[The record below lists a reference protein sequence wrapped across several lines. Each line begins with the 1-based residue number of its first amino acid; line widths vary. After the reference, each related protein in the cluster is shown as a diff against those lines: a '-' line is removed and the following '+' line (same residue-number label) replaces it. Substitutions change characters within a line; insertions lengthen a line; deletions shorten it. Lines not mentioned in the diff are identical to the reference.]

1 MGNVVPIN
9 RGKVGGGHN
18 AQKAEAVL
26 EHGPFV
32 LGVLA
37 AIAALVVFCAS
48 GGPVSPWLVVVGVEA
63 GVIGGLVSYILPHE
77 EFPSIG
83 EPQAAPVSRNDRTRQ
98 RKLS

>member
-1 MGNVVPIN
+1 MGNVVSIN
-9 RGKVGGGHN
+9 RGKARGGHS
-18 AQKAEAVL
+18 AQKAEAIL

-48 GGPVSPWLVVVGVEA
+48 GGPVSPWVVVVGTEA
-63 GVIGGLVSYILPHE
+63 GVIGGLVSYILPHD
-77 EFPSIG
+77 EFTSIG
-83 EPQAAPVSRNDRTRQ
+83 KMQTEPVSLNDRTRQ